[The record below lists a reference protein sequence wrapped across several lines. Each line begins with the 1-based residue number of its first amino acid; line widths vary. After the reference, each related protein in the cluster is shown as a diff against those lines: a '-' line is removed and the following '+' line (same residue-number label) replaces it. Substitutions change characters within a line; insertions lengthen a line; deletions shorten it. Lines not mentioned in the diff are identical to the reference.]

1 MLYEMMTCD
10 KNKPSIDSKKRKK
23 KSGGDNE
30 ISSPPW
36 KGLFILPLG
45 LVDLPN
51 LIMPFTFYTLKC
63 REHLRTFNIAF

>member
-1 MLYEMMTCD
+1 MMTTGEA
-10 KNKPSIDSKKRKK
+10 KISLRLIQKKKIK

-45 LVDLPN
+45 IVDLPN